1 MTPRLAG
8 RRGAEGRDRRATAR
22 VAALVLAQVVL
33 AAAACLGQAP
43 AVARAATATIRGMV
57 VDSAGAPVAGVTVSV
72 LPAGTPGAV
81 SDDSGRFTVEHV
93 PVGPVRLAARR
104 LGYAPVAMTV
114 ELPASGLDS
123 VRVQMQATA
132 FLLDTVTITDSLG
145 DQWLSTFNRRRSRGN
160 GYFLTRADIERLR
173 PHTTADLLRHLP
185 GLRIEHGTWGTRVLF
200 MRGGVGAQPCAPQL
214 FVHGMTYSGT
224 VDDFLPNDI
233 EAIEVYVGISTVPV
247 ELQTARAHTCG
258 AIVFWMRRP

>member
-1 MTPRLAG
+1 MTRRLAG
-8 RRGAEGRDRRATAR
+8 RRGAEGRGRR
-22 VAALVLAQVVL
+22 VAALVLAQFVL
-33 AAAACLGQAP
+33 AAALCPAQAQAP
-43 AVARAATATIRGMV
+43 AATATLRGTV
-57 VDSAGAPVAGVTVSV
+57 VDSAGAPVAGATVSV
-72 LPAGTPGAV
+72 LPARTLGAV

-114 ELPASGLDS
+114 EMPARGLDS
-123 VRVQMQATA
+123 VRVEMQATA
-132 FLLDTVTITDSLG
+132 FLLDTVTITDSLP
-145 DQWLSTFNRRRSRGN
+145 DQWLSTFNRRRARGN

-173 PHTTADLLRHLP
+173 PHTMADLLRHLP
-185 GLRIEHGTWGTRVLF
+185 GIRIEHGTWGTRVLF
-200 MRGGVGAQPCAPQL
+200 MRGGVGGQPCAPQL
-214 FVHGMTYSGT
+214 FVHGMTYSGY

-258 AIVFWMRRP
+258 AIVFWTREPQE